1 MKFEFVCLPT
11 KGIEFGEGIVRMIF
25 VIDAV
30 DSFVPY
36 IACFLV
42 FFVYVTVI
50 RPQARFVFCKTKG
63 NIRKEKE
70 NKRVVFS
77 KRREFRVGDIL
88 FNHLKPPF

>member
-42 FFVYVTVI
+42 FFCLCNSNSTAGSI
-50 RPQARFVFCKTKG
+50 RLLQNK
-63 NIRKEKE
+63 RKYK
-70 NKRVVFS
+70 KRKRKQRVVFS
-77 KRREFRVGDIL
+77 KEGSFEWEIFYL
-88 FNHLKPPF
+88 II